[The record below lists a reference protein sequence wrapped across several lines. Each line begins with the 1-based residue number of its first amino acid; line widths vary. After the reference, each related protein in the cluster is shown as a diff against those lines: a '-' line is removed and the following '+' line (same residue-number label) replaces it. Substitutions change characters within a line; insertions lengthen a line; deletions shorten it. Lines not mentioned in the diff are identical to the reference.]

1 MPNPAVSSGVFPCYT
16 NQFQVANGPAS
27 QAPSFVNIAD
37 METYSVA
44 FENGIEEW
52 HSYGE
57 EGWIKRLMTAKGV
70 KISVK
75 GKRCVGDAGN
85 DVIAGM
91 AMENGT
97 KAQKTIK
104 WTFPDGDA
112 VLFENAVINV
122 TALNADDSVKV
133 GPLEFE
139 ILSNGKPTYTP
150 AA

>member
-1 MPNPAVSSGVFPCYT
+1 MSSPAVSSGVFPCYT
-16 NQFQVANGPAS
+16 NQFQVANGPAT
-27 QAPSFVNIAD
+27 QTPSFVDIAD

-85 DVIAGM
+85 DAIAET
-91 AMENGT
+91 ATNNGT

-104 WTFPDGDA
+104 WTFPDGDTL
-112 VLFENAVINV
+112 LFENAVINV
-122 TALNADDSVKV
+122 TALNADDAIKV

>member
-1 MPNPAVSSGVFPCYT
+1 MSSPAVSSGVFPCYK
-16 NQFQVANGPAS
+16 NQFAVGPAGGES
-27 QAPSFVNIAD
+27 NPVNPIAD

-44 FENGIEEW
+44 FENGVEEW

-57 EGWIKRLMTAKGV
+57 EGWIRRLMTAKGV
-70 KISVK
+70 KIPVK

-85 DVIAGM
+85 DMIA
-91 AMENGT
+91 ACATANGT
-97 KAQKTIK
+97 DAQKDVL
-104 WTFPDGDA
+104 WTFPDGA
-112 VLFENAVINV
+112 TWKFANAVINV
-122 TALNADDSVKV
+122 TALNADDAIKV